1 MFGYMTKKDRKI
13 ANLKA
18 NINNRDEKIEELI
31 KKIEEL
37 KKKNKAILNE
47 SSQGYLESKEVL
59 CESYRKDETLRN
71 ISNLVNNFE
80 FGQNAFSLIRNIKSE
95 LAKIGIRH

>member
-1 MFGYMTKKDRKI
+1 MFGYMTKKNRKI
-13 ANLKA
+13 ANLEAK
-18 NINNRDEKIEELI
+18 INNRDILI
-31 KKIEEL
+31 GKQ
-37 KKKNKAILNE
+37 KNKIKELEDKNKIILNE
-47 SSQGYLESKEVL
+47 SSQGYLETKEVL

-80 FGQNAFSLIRNIKSE
+80 FGQNAFALIRQIKNE